1 MQRTTDRQ
9 KTLAA
14 HGVVVSDDRLPMTT
28 LEMRDL
34 TSVEGRILV
43 QGEDEVSGRTY
54 LMLEGT
60 DARVYYIYRTPE
72 MEEVRSRGGLKT
84 NSFIRLRK
92 FSTVRGPV
100 VDIQDMG
107 DAEAML
113 HNKTRLR
120 EAARE
125 IMRRGI
131 IPQDDGWNGW
141 LGRYQKALV
150 DAAFALEQETAK
162 ERERGRS
169 RNFGR

>member
-43 QGEDEVSGRTY
+43 QGEDEASGRTY

-72 MEEVRSRGGLKT
+72 MEEMRSSGGLKT

-92 FSTVRGPV
+92 LSTARGPV
-100 VDIQDMG
+100 VEIQDMG

-113 HNKTRLR
+113 RNNRRLR
-120 EAARE
+120 DAARE
-125 IMRRGI
+125 MMKRGD
-131 IPQDDGWNGW
+131 IPQDEGCNGW
-141 LGRYQKALV
+141 LGKYQTALRET
-150 DAAFALEQETAK
+150 ALALEQQQGEQG
-162 ERERGRS
+162 RGKDRDP
-169 RNFGR
+169 GR

>member
-1 MQRTTDRQ
+1 MQRMADRQ
-9 KTLAA
+9 KTLAT
-14 HGVVVSDDRLPMTT
+14 HGVLMSDDRLPLTT

-34 TSVEGRILV
+34 TSIEGRILV
-43 QGEDEVSGRTY
+43 QGEEEVSGRTY

-72 MEEVRSRGGLKT
+72 MEDVRSRGGLKT

-92 FSTVRGPV
+92 FSTVQGTV

-113 HNKTRLR
+113 RNKMLLR

-125 IMRRGI
+125 LMKRGA
-131 IPQDDGWNGW
+131 IPQDEEWNGW
-141 LGRYQKALV
+141 LGRYQKAV
-150 DAAFALEQETAK
+150 QETALGLQ
-162 ERERGRS
+162 RQARQLDRGKHRGV
-169 RNFGR
+169 GR